1 MAMLDQGWTEE
12 QAQGLLDA
20 LEVSHSVP
28 NWKPAYLQ
36 TLYDWCGQRRKN
48 PKTIEAQLDF
58 IAYEIC
64 NFHEDFGKALKQ
76 ARTRGEARLIGER
89 FVNQLT
95 AQQAV
100 PSGQSS

>member
-1 MAMLDQGWTEE
+1 MELLDQGWTEE

-76 ARTRGEARLIGER
+76 ARTRGEARLIAER
-89 FVNQLT
+89 FVKQLT
-95 AQQAV
+95 AQQAA

>member
-1 MAMLDQGWTEE
+1 MALLDQGWTEE

-20 LEVSHSVP
+20 LKVSNSVP

-36 TLYDWCGQRRKN
+36 TLCDWCGQRRKN
-48 PKTIEAQLDF
+48 PKTIEGQLDF

-76 ARTRGEARLIGER
+76 ARTRGEARLIAER
-89 FVNQLT
+89 FVKQLAT
-95 AQQAV
+95 QQTV
-100 PSGQSS
+100 P